1 MKAKLTRG
9 HKNHNGPPAGPGG
22 TKPRLGP
29 TLLLGT
35 PREPRG
41 GEQPGGPPQKRWDLL
56 AAGKER
62 HVRQREWRGQ
72 GQQPGSQGAA
82 GSWSQPGKA
91 GMAGEGDWVPPPEM
105 KDSEPARGGRGN
117 DRPRA
122 GECGQVVAE
131 PLARGPL
138 PEAE

>member
-1 MKAKLTRG
+1 MSGRGSGVGKAS
-9 HKNHNGPPAGPGG
+9 
-22 TKPRLGP
+22 
-29 TLLLGT
+29 
-35 PREPRG
+35 
-41 GEQPGGPPQKRWDLL
+41 
-56 AAGKER
+56 
-62 HVRQREWRGQ
+62 
-72 GQQPGSQGAA
+72 SQGVRAPQVA
-82 GSWSQPGKA
+82 GASLAKA

-122 GECGQVVAE
+122 GEYGQVVAE